1 MDTIVVDASV
11 SVTAAGMWALCVVS
25 SSVRG
30 SALLWAQLPLT
41 LWAISSKLFS
51 SLT

>member
-30 SALLWAQLPLT
+30 FSFIVGSAPPYVVGT
-41 LWAISSKLFS
+41 
-51 SLT
+51 